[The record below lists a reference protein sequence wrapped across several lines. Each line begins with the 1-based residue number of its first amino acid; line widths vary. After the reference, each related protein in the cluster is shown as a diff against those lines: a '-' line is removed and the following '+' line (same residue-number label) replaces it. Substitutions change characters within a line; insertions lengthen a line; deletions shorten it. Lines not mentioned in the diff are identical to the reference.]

1 MMTAVED
8 RMKSIPHLEAL
19 ESFCLEKFVPAEGER
34 LVFGEGPSKARLMLV
49 GEAPGEEE
57 AETGRPFVG
66 NAGRLL
72 NKYLT
77 EAGIDR
83 EEAYV
88 TNVLKVR
95 PPGNRTPRKSEIH
108 EALPV
113 LLRQIDLVRPA
124 ILVCL
129 GSIAAQALVDP
140 KAKITQIRG
149 QWVER
154 NGLQI
159 MPTYHP
165 SSVFHDE
172 SKKELLKQDLIEINK
187 RLTTDGKGPPH
198 SVGNT
203 SLA

>member
-1 MMTAVED
+1 MIVIAD
-8 RMKSIPHLEAL
+8 RLESIARLETLEAY
-19 ESFCLEKFVPAEGER
+19 CREKFVPAEGECV
-34 LVFGEGPSKARLMLV
+34 VFGQGPLQARLMLV

-57 AETGRPFVG
+57 AATGRPFVG
-66 NAGRLL
+66 NAGRVL
-72 NKYLT
+72 NKYLA

-95 PPGNRTPRKSEIH
+95 PPDNRTPRKSEVQ

-124 ILVCL
+124 IVVCL

-149 QWVER
+149 QWTEQ
-154 NGLQI
+154 NGLHI

-172 SKKELLKQDLIEINK
+172 RKKELLKQDLVEVNK
-187 RLTTDGKGPPH
+187 RLD
-198 SVGNT
+198 VLNR
-203 SLA
+203 